1 MKIERIEHGVAK
13 KWEFIYYNDYV
24 NKDGYR
30 YPLREGKSYSI
41 VYTYDKGET
50 YVDSKK
56 RLLIRLKNITSYA
69 KYKKMAPKL
78 KREFY
83 LRTHYPSFPVNTH
96 RAVRYFAKYL
106 LDTTTAIFEISD
118 IAFGK
123 DNDFY
128 SKVSLEWRLSGDEQA
143 VLNFNRNSIRGA
155 NKVVPGINS
164 ILDPLE
170 FYREEKEKL
179 TPQEITTKKLEKLLH
194 NTHSYT
200 IRQSALNIANALGI
214 SGTHQMSDGTWMPG
228 SSHQAYID
236 AMQQDTVTT
245 PAGSIPT
252 RNITGGTG
260 Y

>member
-1 MKIERIEHGVAK
+1 MLKYERIKSSIAK
-13 KWEFIYYNDYV
+13 KWEFIYYDDYINDGV
-24 NKDGYR
+24 R
-30 YPLREGKSYSI
+30 YPLREGRSYTI
-41 VYTYDKGET
+41 VYDKGKNEI
-50 YVDSKK
+50 YVDSKQD
-56 RLLIRLKNITSYA
+56 LLIRLKNITMYA
-69 KYKKMAPKL
+69 KYKRIIGNFSREKYL
-78 KREFY
+78 KPIGRY
-83 LRTHYPSFPVNTH
+83 LQPIGVSTT
-96 RAVRYFAKYL
+96 RYFAKYL
-106 LDTTTAIFEISD
+106 LEKQGTSFEISP
-118 IAFGK
+118 K
-123 DNDFY
+123 DYSIDSNFY
-128 SKVSLEWRLSGDEQA
+128 VKVALTWNLTGPKEIVLRKNLLEIERASKRIPEL
-143 VLNFNRNSIRGA
+143 
-155 NKVVPGINS
+155 KS

-170 FYREEKEKL
+170 FYREEKEEL

-228 SSHQAYID
+228 SSHQVYID